1 MGNSESIT
9 NSGEGTRP
17 TTAGG
22 VDNIGGASGFTPG
35 KEAPEGGGAPAAPE
49 KMREKRQEAVSA
61 NTATHPDPRSTD

>member
-1 MGNSESIT
+1 MGNNDSIT

-17 TTAGG
+17 ATAGG

-35 KEAPEGGGAPAAPE
+35 KKVPEGGGAPAPRE
-49 KMREKRQEAVSA
+49 KMREKRQEADSA